1 MLIYKDRKPKLQK
14 WKSRGK
20 TLKNYLKKPI
30 KNSLLE
36 FEKDFIELKDIELKD
51 TEAKIKRDRKTILYT
66 NHFLYRW
73 YG

>member
-20 TLKNYLKKPI
+20 TPKNYLKKPI

-36 FEKDFIELKDIELKD
+36 LEKDFIELKD

-66 NHFLYRW
+66 NHFIYRW